1 MCILLLPERQLPVP
15 LDEGNEGSEDK
26 ITKAVG
32 DQTHR
37 ARTKSN
43 GCVVRAY
50 DLSVTIHKVCQS
62 SRLAFCLLS
71 FSSLHKL
78 RRLSISKRG

>member
-15 LDEGNEGSEDK
+15 LDKSNEGSEDE

-32 DQTHR
+32 DHTHR
-37 ARTKSN
+37 ARTQSN

-50 DLSVTIHKVCQS
+50 DLCVAIHES
-62 SRLAFCLLS
+62 LPA
-71 FSSLHKL
+71 SLHL
-78 RRLSISKRG
+78 VALHLISYLFLLYIN

>member
-50 DLSVTIHKVCQS
+50 DLRVAIHKVCQPH
-62 SRLAFCLLS
+62 CVLS
-71 FSSLHKL
+71 TCILSL
-78 RRLSISKRG
+78 IFFFFT